1 MNAHIDTPPDLTTRP
16 DGPAPRAR
24 RTDKAQY
31 ALAALL
37 AVVGGYVVYDATTLH
52 PGFADQ
58 PVQPHAF
65 PYVIGGALLVLAG
78 LLALATARGDLPQAE
93 EGEDVDLTARSDWA
107 TVAKLTGVFVFNIA
121 LVDVLGWAITGAVL
135 FAGTAYVLGSRRILL
150 NLVIGVL
157 LSVGTWYGFYVG
169 LGVPIPAGI
178 LDGVL

>member
-1 MNAHIDTPPDLTTRP
+1 MSTTQS
-16 DGPAPRAR
+16 DAAPVEPT

-31 ALAALL
+31 GLVGLL
-37 AVVGGYVVYDATTLH
+37 AVIGGYVVYDASRLR
-52 PGFADQ
+52 PGFSDQ
-58 PVQPHAF
+58 PVEPNAF
-65 PYVIGGALLVLAG
+65 PYVVGGALLVLGA

-93 EGEDVDLTARSDWA
+93 EGEDVDLTVRADWR
-107 TVAKLTGVFVFNIA
+107 TVAMLAGVFIANIA
-121 LVDVLGWAITGAVL
+121 LIDLLGWAVTGALL
-135 FAGTAYVLGSRRILL
+135 FTGTAWVLGSRRLLL

>member
-1 MNAHIDTPPDLTTRP
+1 MSTDLDTPREGT
-16 DGPAPRAR
+16 APRAR

-31 ALAALL
+31 ALAAFL
-37 AVVGGYVVYDATTLH
+37 AAVGGYVVYDATTLH
-52 PGFADQ
+52 PAFADQ
-58 PVQPHAF
+58 PVQPDAF

-93 EGEDVDLTARSDWA
+93 EGEDVDLTSSADWP
-107 TVAKLTGVFVFNIA
+107 TVAKLAGVFVFDIA
-121 LVDVLGWAITGAVL
+121 LIDFLGWAITGSVL
-135 FAGTAYVLGSRRILL
+135 FAGTAYVLGSRRIVL